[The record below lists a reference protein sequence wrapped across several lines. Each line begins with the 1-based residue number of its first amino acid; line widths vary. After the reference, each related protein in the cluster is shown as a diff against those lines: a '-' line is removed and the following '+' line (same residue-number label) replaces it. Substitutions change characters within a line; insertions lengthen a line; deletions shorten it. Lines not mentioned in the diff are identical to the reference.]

1 MVSNNLASALV
12 LSTGPEFEWEMEQLP
27 INIKDRRLWFV
38 AALTAAAVYL
48 VHKAIR
54 FIRADYLASISRP
67 ATFWTRLCG

>member
-1 MVSNNLASALV
+1 
-12 LSTGPEFEWEMEQLP
+12 MEQLP

-54 FIRADYLASISRP
+54 IIRADCDLVLLSKHLKASYFLDKVVWVTGASS
-67 ATFWTRLCG
+67 GSK